1 MFSFYF
7 LGFKKIL
14 GFLKKAFIVL
24 AVYFIVISLFLH
36 FINKDKPKV
45 TFNPVEK
52 NRQEIYKVIN
62 DPKLKNTK
70 EGQITIALY
79 RVMLCGLIGE
89 ACTDNPKDGDKNFD
103 HSLFG
108 FVANLIILPYANPPA
123 SGVYW
128 AYSGLQNAGFFP
140 KTYAAEGIGFAAIKP
155 FMSIWNVFRKIS
167 YMLLV
172 LVLIA
177 IGFMIMF
184 RAKINPQTVIS
195 VENSLPK
202 IVVALLL
209 ITFSFPIAGFLI
221 DLMYVVIALSISI
234 LAEANSSLNVG
245 QLQRDYLTASPGTL
259 LDKLFFLDDKLIN
272 NYPELKLFT
281 EVFKPFGF
289 ATGLINFLVK
299 TINIGNNLLVIFP
312 DAIRGLLDLAA
323 LIFSLWGAVK
333 FGNFASIFAQP
344 TEDIGAQAL
353 TFGIQL
359 GKLPTGFVKIIGIT
373 VVFFIVIIIAMPLI
387 IGLLVALTLLF
398 LFFRIFFILLTSYI
412 KILLYILLSPL
423 VLILEAIPGKNTFS
437 SWFKNLL
444 GELAAFPLVVIV
456 ILLGNLII
464 TTTNVFLWPAV
475 GVNQFWTPP
484 FLYNVNQQV
493 WQFLI
498 GYGIVLI
505 LPDLIK
511 LFKESIGAKG
521 IGVEIGLGTFFGGVG
536 AAWGGGM
543 GALQQFSSLVQVPGI
558 GNLITNLGPVGK
570 WIKQNFIP
578 PSFSEV
584 QQQAL
589 IAQQILQKGEPKNAI
604 DAWKQAAEQLVA
616 AKSTKG
622 GGAG

>member
-14 GFLKKAFIVL
+14 GFLKKVFIVF
-24 AVYFIVISLFLH
+24 AVYFIVVSLFLY
-36 FINKDKPKV
+36 FLNKDKPKT

-52 NRQEIYKVIN
+52 NRKEIYKVIN

-70 EGQITIALY
+70 EGQITIVLY
-79 RVMLCGLIGE
+79 RTMLCGLIGE
-89 ACTDNPKDGDKNFD
+89 ACTDNPKDGDKNFN
-103 HSLFG
+103 HSVFG
-108 FVANLIILPYANPPA
+108 FITNLIVLPYANPPA
-123 SGVYW
+123 SGIYW
-128 AYSGLQNAGFFP
+128 AYSGLQNAGFVP

-155 FMSIWNVFRKIS
+155 FMSIWKVFRDIS

-184 RAKINPQTVIS
+184 RTKINPQTVIS

-221 DLMYVVIALSISI
+221 DLMYVVIALAISI
-234 LAEANSSLNVG
+234 LAQANSSLNVG
-245 QLQRDYLTASPGTL
+245 QLQKDYLAASPGTL
-259 LDKLFFLDDKLIN
+259 LNKLFFLDDKWIKN
-272 NYPELKLFT
+272 SPELKLFT
-281 EVFKPFGF
+281 EVFKPFGL

-299 TINIGNNLLVIFP
+299 TFNIGNNLLVIFP
-312 DAIRGLLDLAA
+312 DAIRGLLDLVA
-323 LIFSLWGAVK
+323 LVFSGWTAVK
-333 FGNFASIFAQP
+333 SANVVENFAKFLNSWGGQLA
-344 TEDIGAQAL
+344 TIGAQI
-353 TFGIQL
+353 GNIS
-359 GKLPTGFVKIIGIT
+359 KLVWIIA
-373 VVFFIVIIIAMPLI
+373 VFFALFFIIPLALPLL
-387 IGLLVALTLLF
+387 IGLLVALTLVF

-412 KILLYILLSPL
+412 KIFLYILLSPL
-423 VLILEAIPGKNTFS
+423 ILILEAIPGKSAFS

-444 GELAAFPLVVIV
+444 GELATFPLVVIV

-464 TTTNVFLWPAV
+464 TTANVFPWPAV
-475 GVNQFWTPP
+475 GVNQVWTPP
-484 FLYNVNQQV
+484 FLYNINQQA

-521 IGVEIGLGTFFGGVG
+521 MGVEIGLGTFFGGFG

-543 GALQQFSSLVQVPGI
+543 GALQQFSSLLQVPGI
-558 GNLITNLGPVGK
+558 GNFITTKLGPAGK
-570 WIKQNFIP
+570 WIKQNLMP
-578 PSFSEV
+578 PTFYEV
-584 QQQAL
+584 QQQTL
-589 IAQQILQKGEPKNAI
+589 LAQEILQKGEAKNAI
-604 DAWKQAAEQLVA
+604 EAWNRAAEQISQT
-616 AKSTKG
+616 KSTK
-622 GGAG
+622 

>member
-14 GFLKKAFIVL
+14 GFLKKAFLVIV
-24 AVYFIVISLFLH
+24 VYFIVIAFFLH
-36 FINKDKPKV
+36 FLNKDKPKA

-79 RVMLCGLIGE
+79 RSMLCGLIGE
-89 ACTDNPKDGDKNFD
+89 ACTDNPKDGDKNFN

-108 FVANLIILPYANPPA
+108 FVTNLIVLPYANPPA
-123 SGVYW
+123 SGIYW
-128 AYSGLQNAGFFP
+128 AYSGLQNAGFVP

-155 FMSIWNVFRKIS
+155 FMSIWMVFRNIS

-184 RAKINPQTVIS
+184 RTKINPQTVIS

-299 TINIGNNLLVIFP
+299 TFNIGNNLLVIFP

-323 LIFSLWGAVK
+323 LVFSGWGAVK
-333 FGNFASIFAQP
+333 LGNFASIFAQP
-344 TEDIGAQAL
+344 TENTGAQAL
-353 TFGIQL
+353 TFGIQI
-359 GKLPTGFVKIIGIT
+359 GKFTTGFLKIIGMT
-373 VVFFIVIIIAMPLI
+373 VGFFIMIIIAMPFI
-387 IGLLVALTLLF
+387 IGLLVALTLVF

-412 KILLYILLSPL
+412 KIILYILLSPL
-423 VLILEAIPGKNTFS
+423 ILILEAIPGKSAFS

-444 GELAAFPLVVIV
+444 GELATFPLVVIV

-464 TTTNVFLWPAV
+464 TTANFSIWWPAV
-475 GVNQFWTPP
+475 GVNQSWTPP
-484 FLYNVNQQV
+484 FLYNINQQA

-511 LFKESIGAKG
+511 LFKESLGAKG
-521 IGVEIGLGTFFGGVG
+521 VGVEIGLGTFFGGVG
-536 AAWGGGM
+536 AAWGGAQAGLGM
-543 GALQQFSSLVQVPGI
+543 FSSFAQVPLIGPWLHEQARQGKGALGSFLKNMLGPSQAELFAKELENRGI
-558 GNLITNLGPVGK
+558 G
-570 WIKQNFIP
+570 
-578 PSFSEV
+578 
-584 QQQAL
+584 
-589 IAQQILQKGEPKNAI
+589 
-604 DAWKQAAEQLVA
+604 
-616 AKSTKG
+616 KSSS
-622 GGAG
+622 